1 MIEQQG
7 TSATPEPKAAPRP
20 KARAVHEQPPASLTD
35 SADQAVQSIA
45 TLYTAADAALQQQ
58 MRTSPYTTLAA
69 AAAVGFV
76 LGGGLQ
82 SSMGQVL
89 MRWSVRAFG
98 RPLMNAALHGVLEH
112 AGVDLTG
119 DASPQAN
126 AGFSRQ

>member
-1 MIEQQG
+1 MMEQQG

-20 KARAVHEQPPASLTD
+20 KARAVQQPPASLTE
-35 SADQAVQSIA
+35 SADQAVQSLA

-98 RPLMNAALHGVLEH
+98 RPLMNAALHSVLEH
-112 AGVDLTG
+112 AGVDLDA
-119 DASPQAN
+119 DASHAH

>member
-1 MIEQQG
+1 MMEQPG
-7 TSATPEPKAAPRP
+7 TSAAPEPKAAPRP
-20 KARAVHEQPPASLTD
+20 KARAAQQQSASLTD
-35 SADQAVQSIA
+35 SADQAVQSLA

-58 MRTSPYTTLAA
+58 MRANPYTTLAT

-89 MRWSVRAFG
+89 MRWSVRALG
-98 RPLMNAALHGVLEH
+98 RPILNAAINGVLEH
-112 AGVDLTG
+112 AGVDLSG
-119 DASPQAN
+119 DPSQ